1 MAPGVA
7 FHLMQCCL
15 RIVYHLV
22 IFVLFDFYFRQH
34 AGRTN
39 QVCESYL
46 EEGKDTGLTS
56 MRRRSSIHCI
66 HGPPDETLSSQVQV

>member
-7 FHLMQCCL
+7 SHLMQCCL

-34 AGRTN
+34 AWRTN
-39 QVCESYL
+39 QVCENYL
-46 EEGKDTGLTS
+46 EEGKG
-56 MRRRSSIHCI
+56 
-66 HGPPDETLSSQVQV
+66 HGPYFDAAAIIDTLYSRTPR